1 MYLYYAKDL
10 NPSNGA
16 LDEDEFLEVV
26 RYPFDQVVEMILNHE
41 IKDAKTIATV
51 LKYKL
56 LSEK

>member
-1 MYLYYAKDL
+1 MNKRQIKLSCYLEQL
-10 NPSNGA
+10 NI
-16 LDEDEFLEVV
+16 EVV
-26 RYPFDQVVEMILNHE
+26 KVEMILNHE